1 MSLDDVVECE
11 GPSLRGVPCLVI
23 LLGHILHGRFVNEA
37 HEQCTDEV
45 LKGPVGNYSIWAFD
59 LLVKPLGRQVL

>member
-1 MSLDDVVECE
+1 MSLDVIVEHE

-23 LLGHILHGRFVNEA
+23 LLSRILHGHFMNEV
-37 HEQCTDEV
+37 HEQCADEV
-45 LKGPVGNYSIWAFD
+45 LEGPVGNYSIWAFD